1 MKLKEFS
8 KELKQLCDK
17 HGVIIF
23 SPYVDI
29 REAKDYAGYT
39 MTAAKSRMEYM
50 GGITLK
56 ETKGNFIITNPP
68 KIKQEKVVPVESH
81 FYRQSFQE
89 FISPIDGKAISSTS
103 QLRDHERQ
111 YGVKQV
117 GNDLITKKEQQ

>member
-1 MKLKEFS
+1 MKFTEKMQYSDKKLTDKEC
-8 KELKQLCDK
+8 ENLDKQWRAGFGDPKAPCLIPSSPIGKQICDWL
-17 HGVIIF
+17 
-23 SPYVDI
+23 
-29 REAKDYAGYT
+29 REKYL
-39 MTAAKSRMEYM
+39 E
-50 GGITLK
+50 
-56 ETKGNFIITNPP
+56 
-68 KIKQEKVVPVESH
+68 PVKPAH